1 MIFLPGVAFTTDGK
15 RLGHGMGYY
24 DKFLQRYF
32 TENPHRN
39 ALHARK
45 EERTSL
51 IGLAFKEQIVDNIPI
66 TDQDAILD
74 DVIIGS
80 NFAEISSEAL

>member
-1 MIFLPGVAFTTDGK
+1 MILLPGVAFSSNGK

-32 TENPHRN
+32 TENPN
-39 ALHARK
+39 RK
-45 EERTSL
+45 PKRTFL

-74 DVIIGS
+74 DVIIGT
-80 NFAEISSEAL
+80 N

>member
-1 MIFLPGVAFTTDGK
+1 
-15 RLGHGMGYY
+15 MGYY

-32 TENPHRN
+32 IENPHRN
-39 ALHARK
+39 AMHATNK
-45 EERTSL
+45 KTVL

-66 TDQDAILD
+66 TDHDAILD

-80 NFAEISSEAL
+80 